1 MNTKYVT
8 SLEISKKLKDLGVTQ
23 ESEFYWGKQLG
34 FGGNNFRLDTRGDLI
49 RYEMIITEVFGE
61 KLFEEKYKYEMFIS
75 AYLTDELLEILPSAI
90 EDEDET
96 FRLTIEKTG
105 ENLYPYE
112 VAYRMNIETLGI
124 SYRNELSN
132 ALGKML
138 ITLIEQGLYKL

>member
-1 MNTKYVT
+1 MNTKHVT
-8 SLEISKKLKDLGVTQ
+8 SLEISKKLQELGVKQ
-23 ESEFYWGKQLG
+23 ESLFFWNWQEQLVCSIDKQYQHTVEIDQTSIDSDNDTEF
-34 FGGNNFRLDTRGDLI
+34 
-49 RYEMIITEVFGE
+49 
-61 KLFEEKYKYEMFIS
+61 S

-105 ENLYPYE
+105 ENPYPYK

-124 SYRNELSN
+124 SYKNELSN

-138 ITLIEQGLYKL
+138 ITLIEQGLYKS